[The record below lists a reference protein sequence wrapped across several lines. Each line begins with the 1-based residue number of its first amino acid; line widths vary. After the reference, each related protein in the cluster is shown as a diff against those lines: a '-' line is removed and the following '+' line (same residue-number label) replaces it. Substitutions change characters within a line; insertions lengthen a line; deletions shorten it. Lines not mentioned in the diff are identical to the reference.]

1 MLMNIPRI
9 LLNILFENESL
20 NILNY
25 NKINLFELQDNK
37 NINEIKRK
45 NMIIYYIQL

>member
-1 MLMNIPRI
+1 MNIPRI